1 MGSYTQKSSPAS
13 STPSNLSPPTNSSPG
28 SYNQGC
34 APQLQKD
41 TFQPQA
47 VNQQPTTPHSSY
59 PSPSSKLG
67 LGSPCQAM
75 EPHGAHN
82 QRGPLIG
89 GQGGSQAT
97 SHTAST
103 PTRGDRDQH
112 LHAQSSP
119 ANPPATSNNNS
130 SSSSVPYSHFQ
141 PHPGLGHQ
149 GPPTRPPT
157 PPPASSTSVPQQQQ
171 SGPHEAWRYQ
181 RRPSSHSLVSTS
193 LSLSSLHQFVL
204 RVMVI

>member
-1 MGSYTQKSSPAS
+1 MGSYTQKSPSAS
-13 STPSNLSPPTNSSPG
+13 STPSNLSPLPNSSPG
-28 SYNQGC
+28 GYHQGC
-34 APQLQKD
+34 SPQLQKD

-47 VNQQPTTPHSSY
+47 VNQQSPHSSY

-67 LGSPCQAM
+67 LAPPCQTM
-75 EPHGAHN
+75 EPHGPHN
-82 QRGPLIG
+82 QR

-97 SHTAST
+97 SRTACT
-103 PTRGDRDQH
+103 PTRGERDQH
-112 LHAQSSP
+112 PHAQSSP
-119 ANPPATSNNNS
+119 ANPPATSNKNDH

-149 GPPTRPPT
+149 GP

-181 RRPSSHSLVSTS
+181 SRHSSHSIVSTS
-193 LSLSSLHQFVL
+193 HSCSCSLHHVYISSF
-204 RVMVI
+204 ICFI

>member
-1 MGSYTQKSSPAS
+1 MGSYSQKSSPAS
-13 STPSNLSPPTNSSPG
+13 STPSNLSPLPTSSPR

-47 VNQQPTTPHSSY
+47 VNQQSPHSSY

-67 LGSPCQAM
+67 LAPPCQTM
-75 EPHGAHN
+75 EPHGPHN

-103 PTRGDRDQH
+103 PTRGNRDQQ

-119 ANPPATSNNNS
+119 ANPPATSNKS

-149 GPPTRPPT
+149 GPLLP
-157 PPPASSTSVPQQQQ
+157 PPPASSTSVPQQ
-171 SGPHEAWRYQ
+171 SGPQEAWRYQ
-181 RRPSSHSLVSTS
+181 SRPSSHSLVSTS
-193 LSLSSLHQFVL
+193 HSYSGSFVYQFVFL
-204 RVMVI
+204 QM